1 MNRKGTVIQPQSA
14 SKASTFLQAW
24 GKIIGPPPP
33 PPSQLNIRSC
43 KNKKTIKKSEKIR
56 NLKIFEN
63 SVLTM

>member
-43 KNKKTIKKSEKIR
+43 KNKKNKEIRKNQKSED
-56 NLKIFEN
+56 L
-63 SVLTM
+63 